1 MDSLSNLKK
10 NKVYA
15 PVITGVAILVAILL
29 ASPMYSQ
36 YQESVSQ
43 HESVEA
49 DRDTKQLKLDKLRAQ
64 AAKLKDEASPLAQS
78 VAKISKDFNN
88 SEIIEAVMI
97 NPFTAPSSGA
107 LQRSPTISIENISLN
122 KGNKE
127 PSGIYRGTIT
137 MTVKG
142 TSAEI
147 IMTYLDYLT
156 KNTKYYFALNSINLP
171 VDTNTTAAAAVAGQV
186 APKEVSV
193 PVTLGLYYYP

>member
-137 MTVKG
+137 MTIKG

>member
-137 MTVKG
+137 MTIKG

-171 VDTNTTAAAAVAGQV
+171 VDTNTTAAAVAGQV